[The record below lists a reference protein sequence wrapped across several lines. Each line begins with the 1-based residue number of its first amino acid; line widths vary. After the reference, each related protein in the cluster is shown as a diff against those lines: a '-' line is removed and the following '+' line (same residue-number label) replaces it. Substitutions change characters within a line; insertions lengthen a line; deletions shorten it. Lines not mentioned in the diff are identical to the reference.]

1 VVTIA
6 HRYRFGIRFLFVLD
20 TPQARLRN
28 AHYRKFLLRRDH
40 MSNSSQKAS
49 PRLVDLSERSDWPF
63 VRKLLLIVGIA
74 ASALALWRLS
84 DVVLLAFGSILL
96 ALVLRGLAG
105 IISDR
110 TKISEGLAVAV
121 VVIAMTSALAA
132 FGWLFGSQI
141 ATQFELLSED
151 LPQGF
156 SQIVRDLRTT
166 PWGAWIFLR
175 AQEVNLTSATTQV
188 TGYVTAVFGS
198 IVRTA
203 GYLAVLL
210 FASIY
215 LAAQPDRYLQGL
227 LRLVPQKRRER
238 VGEVFGLA
246 GRTLQRWLVG
256 QSTTMALVGSLTG
269 LGLWGLG
276 VPAPLALGLLA
287 GLFAFIPYVGP
298 ILSSVPGIL
307 MAATHGPLP
316 AFYAALLYAGVHFVE
331 GNLITP
337 IIQAEVVELPPI
349 LTLFA
354 TLVFGLLLG
363 PIGVLLAAPLAVVIL
378 VIVNTFYLEDA
389 LGEDRSWPAT

>member
-1 VVTIA
+1 
-6 HRYRFGIRFLFVLD
+6 
-20 TPQARLRN
+20 
-28 AHYRKFLLRRDH
+28 

-49 PRLVDLSERSDWPF
+49 PRLVHLSEQSDWLF

-84 DVVLLAFGSILL
+84 DVLLLAFRSILL

-110 TKISEGLAVAV
+110 TKISEGLAVTA
-121 VVIAMTSALAA
+121 VVIAMTSAFAA
-132 FGWLFGSQI
+132 FAWLFGSQI
-141 ATQFELLSED
+141 ATQFELLAED
-151 LPQGF
+151 LPQGI
-156 SQIVRDLRTT
+156 SQIVRDLRSTQ
-166 PWGAWIFLR
+166 WGAWIFLR

-188 TGYVTAVFGS
+188 TGYITAVFGS

-215 LAAQPDRYLQGL
+215 LAAQPDRYLQGC
-227 LRLVPQKRRER
+227 LRLVAQKRRER
-238 VGEVFGLA
+238 VGEIFDLT

-256 QSTTMALVGSLTG
+256 QSITMAIVGTLTG

-363 PIGVLLAAPLAVVIL
+363 AIGVLLAAPLTVVIL
-378 VIVNTFYLEDA
+378 VIVNTFYLEDT
-389 LGEDRSWPAT
+389 LGERRSWPAGRN

>member
-1 VVTIA
+1 
-6 HRYRFGIRFLFVLD
+6 
-20 TPQARLRN
+20 
-28 AHYRKFLLRRDH
+28 
-40 MSNSSQKAS
+40 MSNSGQKAQPS
-49 PRLVDLSERSDWPF
+49 LVHSTEQSDWAF
-63 VRKLLLIVGIA
+63 VRKLLLIAGIA

-84 DVVLLAFGSILL
+84 DVLLLAFGSILL

-110 TKISEGLAVAV
+110 TKIPEGLAVAA
-121 VVIAMTSALAA
+121 VVIVLTSAFAGFA
-132 FGWLFGSQI
+132 WLFGSQI
-141 ATQFELLSED
+141 ATQFELLAAD
-151 LPQGF
+151 LPQGI
-156 SQIVRDLRTT
+156 SQIVSDLRSTQ
-166 PWGAWIFLR
+166 WGAWIFLR
-175 AQEVNLTSATTQV
+175 AQEVNLTSATTQI
-188 TGYVTAVFGS
+188 TGYITAVFGS
-198 IVRTA
+198 IARTA

-215 LAAQPDRYLQGL
+215 LAAQPGRYLQGI

-238 VGEVFGLA
+238 VGEVFGLT

-256 QSTTMALVGSLTG
+256 QSLTMALVGSLTG

-287 GLFAFIPYVGP
+287 GLLAFIPYVGP

-307 MAATHGPLP
+307 MAATYGPLP
-316 AFYAALLYAGVHFVE
+316 AFYAALLYAGVHFIE

-363 PIGVLLAAPLAVVIL
+363 AIGVLLAAPLTVVLL
-378 VIVNTFYLEDA
+378 VLVNTFYLEDA
-389 LGEDRSWPAT
+389 LGERRSWPAGRS

>member
-1 VVTIA
+1 L
-6 HRYRFGIRFLFVLD
+6 RYLKAGLAIHAILRVCCDGFVQWD
-20 TPQARLRN
+20 Q
-28 AHYRKFLLRRDH
+28 
-40 MSNSSQKAS
+40 MSNSDQKV
-49 PRLVDLSERSDWPF
+49 PLSLGHSTEQSDWRF
-63 VRKLLLIVGIA
+63 VRKLILIAGIA
-74 ASALALWRLS
+74 VFALALWRLS
-84 DVVLLAFGSILL
+84 DVLLLVFGSILL

-110 TKISEGLAVAV
+110 TKIPEGAAVAA
-121 VVIAMTSALAA
+121 VVIVLTSALAA
-132 FGWLFGSQI
+132 LAWLFGSQI
-141 ATQFELLSED
+141 ATQFELLSQD
-151 LPQGF
+151 LPQGI
-156 SQIVRDLRTT
+156 SKLVNDLRTT
-166 PWGAWIFLR
+166 PWGAWIFLH
-175 AQEVNLTSATTQV
+175 AQEVNLTGATTQV
-188 TGYVTAVFGS
+188 TGYITAVFGS

-215 LAAQPDRYLQGL
+215 LAAQPDRYLQGF
-227 LRLVPQKRRER
+227 LRLVPQNRRER
-238 VGEVFGLA
+238 VGEISSLT

-256 QSTTMALVGSLTG
+256 QSITMAIVGTLTG

-307 MAATHGPLP
+307 MAATQGPLP
-316 AFYAALLYAGVHFVE
+316 AFDALLLYAGVHFVE

-363 PIGVLLAAPLAVVIL
+363 PIGVLLAAPLTVVLL
-378 VIVNTFYLEDA
+378 VLVNTFYLEDT
-389 LGEDRSWPAT
+389 LGDARSWPAKRN

>member
-1 VVTIA
+1 M
-6 HRYRFGIRFLFVLD
+6 L
-20 TPQARLRN
+20 
-28 AHYRKFLLRRDH
+28 
-40 MSNSSQKAS
+40 NSSQKV
-49 PRLVDLSERSDWPF
+49 PRHLVQLSERSDWLF
-63 VRKLLLIVGIA
+63 VRKLLLVVGVA
-74 ASALALWRLS
+74 AFALALWRLS

-105 IISDR
+105 IVSER
-110 TKISEGLAVAV
+110 TKIPEGVAVAA
-121 VVIAMTSALAA
+121 VIIVMTSAFAA
-132 FGWLFGSQI
+132 FAWLFGSQI
-141 ATQFELLSED
+141 ATQFELIAED
-151 LPQGF
+151 LPQGI
-156 SQIVRDLRTT
+156 SQIVRDLRSTQ
-166 PWGAWIFLR
+166 WGAWFFLR

-188 TGYVTAVFGS
+188 TGYITSVFGS

-215 LAAQPDRYLQGL
+215 LAAQPDRYLQGF
-227 LRLVPQKRRER
+227 LRLVAQKRRER
-238 VGEVFGLA
+238 VGEIIGLA

-256 QSTTMALVGSLTG
+256 QSITMAIVGTLTG

-363 PIGVLLAAPLAVVIL
+363 AIGVLLAAPLTVVLL
-378 VIVNTFYLEDA
+378 VLVNTFYLEDT
-389 LGEDRSWPAT
+389 LGDTRSWPSAKN

>member
-1 VVTIA
+1 M
-6 HRYRFGIRFLFVLD
+6 L
-20 TPQARLRN
+20 
-28 AHYRKFLLRRDH
+28 
-40 MSNSSQKAS
+40 NSSQKV
-49 PRLVDLSERSDWPF
+49 PPHLVHLSEQSDWLF
-63 VRKLLLIVGIA
+63 VRKLLLVVGIA
-74 ASALALWRLS
+74 AFALALWRLS
-84 DVVLLAFGSILL
+84 DVLLLAFGSILL

-105 IISDR
+105 IVSDR
-110 TKISEGLAVAV
+110 TKIPEGVAVAA
-121 VVIAMTSALAA
+121 VVIVMTSAFAA
-132 FGWLFGSQI
+132 FAWLFGSQI
-141 ATQFELLSED
+141 ATQFELIAED
-151 LPQGF
+151 LPQGI
-156 SQIVRDLRTT
+156 SQIVRDLRSTQ
-166 PWGAWIFLR
+166 WGAWIFLR

-188 TGYVTAVFGS
+188 TGYITSVFGS

-215 LAAQPDRYLQGL
+215 LAAQPDRYLQGF
-227 LRLVPQKRRER
+227 LRLVAQKRRER
-238 VGEVFGLA
+238 VGEIFGLA

-256 QSTTMALVGSLTG
+256 QSITMAIVGTLTG

-363 PIGVLLAAPLAVVIL
+363 AIGVLLAAPLTVVLL
-378 VIVNTFYLEDA
+378 VLVNTFYLEDT
-389 LGEDRSWPAT
+389 LGDTRSWPSARN

>member
-1 VVTIA
+1 M
-6 HRYRFGIRFLFVLD
+6 LD
-20 TPQARLRN
+20 
-28 AHYRKFLLRRDH
+28 
-40 MSNSSQKAS
+40 SSQKAPS
-49 PRLVDLSERSDWPF
+49 PHLVHLSEQSNWLF
-63 VRKLLLIVGIA
+63 VRKLLLIVGIGA
-74 ASALALWRLS
+74 FALAVWRLS
-84 DVVLLAFGSILL
+84 DVLLLAFGSILL

-105 IISDR
+105 IVSDR
-110 TKISEGLAVAV
+110 TRISEGVAVAA
-121 VVIAMTSALAA
+121 VVILMTLAFAALA
-132 FGWLFGSQI
+132 WLFGSQI
-141 ATQFELLSED
+141 AKQFEILSED
-151 LPQGF
+151 LPQGI
-156 SQIVRDLRTT
+156 SRLVSDLRTT
-166 PWGAWIFLR
+166 PWGGWIFLR

-188 TGYVTAVFGS
+188 TGYITAVFGS

-215 LAAQPDRYLQGL
+215 LAAQPDRYLQGF

-238 VGEVFGLA
+238 VGEILDIT
-246 GRTLQRWLVG
+246 GRTLRRWLVG
-256 QSTTMALVGSLTG
+256 QSITMAIVGTLTG
-269 LGLWGLG
+269 LGLWGLD

-363 PIGVLLAAPLAVVIL
+363 AIGVLLAAPLTVVLL
-378 VIVNTFYLEDA
+378 VFVNTFYLEDT
-389 LGEDRSWPAT
+389 LGDTRNWPAARN

>member
-1 VVTIA
+1 M
-6 HRYRFGIRFLFVLD
+6 L
-20 TPQARLRN
+20 N
-28 AHYRKFLLRRDH
+28 
-40 MSNSSQKAS
+40 NSQKVPA
-49 PRLVDLSERSDWPF
+49 RIVDLSEQSGWLF
-63 VRKLLLIVGIA
+63 VRKLILIVGIA

-84 DVVLLAFGSILL
+84 DVLLLAFGSILL

-110 TKISEGLAVAV
+110 TKISEGLAVAAV
-121 VVIAMTSALAA
+121 MIAMTSAFVA
-132 FGWLFGSQI
+132 FAWLFGSQI
-141 ATQFELLSED
+141 ATQFEMLSED
-151 LPQGF
+151 LPQGLA
-156 SQIVRDLRTT
+156 QIVSNLRATQ
-166 PWGAWIFLR
+166 WGAWMFLR
-175 AQEVNLTSATTQV
+175 AQEVNLTSATSQV

-198 IVRTA
+198 IVRMA

-227 LRLVPQKRRER
+227 LRLAPQERRQR
-238 VGEVFGLA
+238 IGEVFDLI

-256 QSTTMALVGSLTG
+256 QSITMAIVGTLTG

-287 GLFAFIPYVGP
+287 GLFAFIPFVGP

-316 AFYAALLYAGVHFVE
+316 AFYATLLYTGVHFVE

-354 TLVFGLLLG
+354 TLMFGLLLG

-378 VIVNTFYLEDA
+378 VIVNTFYLEDT
-389 LGEDRSWPAT
+389 LGEKRSWPATRD

>member
-1 VVTIA
+1 M
-6 HRYRFGIRFLFVLD
+6 L
-20 TPQARLRN
+20 
-28 AHYRKFLLRRDH
+28 
-40 MSNSSQKAS
+40 NSSQKV
-49 PRLVDLSERSDWPF
+49 PPHLVHLSEQSDWLF
-63 VRKLLLIVGIA
+63 VRKLLLVVGIA
-74 ASALALWRLS
+74 AFALALWRLS
-84 DVVLLAFGSILL
+84 DVLLLAFGSILL

-105 IISDR
+105 IVSDR
-110 TKISEGLAVAV
+110 TKIPEGVAVAA
-121 VVIAMTSALAA
+121 VIIVMTSAFAA
-132 FGWLFGSQI
+132 FAWLFGSQI
-141 ATQFELLSED
+141 ATQFELIAED
-151 LPQGF
+151 LPQGI
-156 SQIVRDLRTT
+156 SQIVRDLRSTQ
-166 PWGAWIFLR
+166 WGAWIFLR

-188 TGYVTAVFGS
+188 TGYITSVFGS

-215 LAAQPDRYLQGL
+215 LAAQPDRYLQGF
-227 LRLVPQKRRER
+227 LRLVAQKRRER
-238 VGEVFGLA
+238 VGEIFGLA

-256 QSTTMALVGSLTG
+256 QSITMAIVGTLTG

-363 PIGVLLAAPLAVVIL
+363 AIGVLLAAPLTVVLL
-378 VIVNTFYLEDA
+378 VLVNTFYLEDT
-389 LGEDRSWPAT
+389 LGDTRSWPSARN

>member
-1 VVTIA
+1 M
-6 HRYRFGIRFLFVLD
+6 L
-20 TPQARLRN
+20 
-28 AHYRKFLLRRDH
+28 
-40 MSNSSQKAS
+40 NSSQKV
-49 PRLVDLSERSDWPF
+49 PPHLVHWSEQSDWLF
-63 VRKLLLIVGIA
+63 ARRLLLVVGIA
-74 ASALALWRLS
+74 AFALALWRLS
-84 DVVLLAFGSILL
+84 DVLLLAFGSILL

-105 IISDR
+105 IVSDR
-110 TKISEGLAVAV
+110 TKIPEGVAVAA
-121 VVIAMTSALAA
+121 VVIVMTSGFAA
-132 FGWLFGSQI
+132 FAWLFGSQI
-141 ATQFELLSED
+141 ATQFELMAED

-156 SQIVRDLRTT
+156 SQIVRDLQSTQ
-166 PWGAWIFLR
+166 WGAWIFLR
-175 AQEVNLTSATTQV
+175 AQEINLASATTQV
-188 TGYVTAVFGS
+188 TGYITSVFGS

-215 LAAQPDRYLQGL
+215 LAAQPDRYLRGF
-227 LRLVPQKRRER
+227 LRLVAQKRRER
-238 VGEVFGLA
+238 VGEIFSLT

-256 QSTTMALVGSLTG
+256 QSITMAIVGTLTG

-276 VPAPLALGLLA
+276 VPAPLALGLLG

-363 PIGVLLAAPLAVVIL
+363 PIGVLLAAPLTVVFL
-378 VIVNTFYLEDA
+378 VLLNTFYLEDT
-389 LGEDRSWPAT
+389 LGDTRSWPAARN

>member
-1 VVTIA
+1 
-6 HRYRFGIRFLFVLD
+6 
-20 TPQARLRN
+20 
-28 AHYRKFLLRRDH
+28 
-40 MSNSSQKAS
+40 MSNSDQKAQQS
-49 PRLVDLSERSDWPF
+49 HAPSTEQSDWLF
-63 VRKLLLIVGIA
+63 VRKLLLIAGIA

-84 DVVLLAFGSILL
+84 DVLLLAFGSILL

-110 TKISEGLAVAV
+110 TRIPEGLAVAAV
-121 VVIAMTSALAA
+121 VFVLTSAFAA
-132 FGWLFGSQI
+132 FAWLFGSQI
-141 ATQFELLSED
+141 ATQFELLAVD
-151 LPQGF
+151 LPQGI
-156 SQIVRDLRTT
+156 SQIVSDLRSTQ
-166 PWGAWIFLR
+166 WGAWIFLR
-175 AQEVNLTSATTQV
+175 AQEVNLTSATTQI
-188 TGYVTAVFGS
+188 TGYVTVVFGS
-198 IVRTA
+198 IARTA

-215 LAAQPDRYLQGL
+215 LAAQPDRYFQGI

-238 VGEVFGLA
+238 VEVIFRLT

-256 QSTTMALVGSLTG
+256 QSFTMALVGLLTG

-298 ILSSVPGIL
+298 VLSSVPGIL

-363 PIGVLLAAPLAVVIL
+363 PIGVLLAAPLTVVIL

-389 LGEDRSWPAT
+389 LGERRSWPAGRN

>member
-1 VVTIA
+1 
-6 HRYRFGIRFLFVLD
+6 
-20 TPQARLRN
+20 
-28 AHYRKFLLRRDH
+28 
-40 MSNSSQKAS
+40 MSNSDQKVPPS
-49 PRLVDLSERSDWPF
+49 LGHSTEQSDWRF
-63 VRKLLLIVGIA
+63 VRKLILIAGMAVF
-74 ASALALWRLS
+74 ALALWRLS
-84 DVVLLAFGSILL
+84 DVLMLVFGSILL

-110 TKISEGLAVAV
+110 TKIPEGAAVAA
-121 VVIAMTSALAA
+121 VVIVLTSALAA
-132 FGWLFGSQI
+132 LAWLFGSQI
-141 ATQFELLSED
+141 ATQFELLSQD
-151 LPQGF
+151 LPQGI
-156 SQIVRDLRTT
+156 SKLVNDLRTT
-166 PWGAWIFLR
+166 PWGGWIFLH
-175 AQEVNLTSATTQV
+175 AQEVNLTGATTQV
-188 TGYVTAVFGS
+188 TGYITAVFGS

-210 FASIY
+210 FASLY
-215 LAAQPDRYLQGL
+215 LAAQPDRYLQGF
-227 LRLVPQKRRER
+227 LRLVPQNRRER
-238 VGEVFGLA
+238 VGEISSLT

-256 QSTTMALVGSLTG
+256 QSITMAIVGTLTG

-307 MAATHGPLP
+307 MAATQGPLP
-316 AFYAALLYAGVHFVE
+316 AFYAVLLYAGVHFVE

-363 PIGVLLAAPLAVVIL
+363 PIGVLLAAPLTVVFL
-378 VIVNTFYLEDA
+378 VLINTFYLEDT
-389 LGEDRSWPAT
+389 LGDARSWPAKRN

>member
-1 VVTIA
+1 
-6 HRYRFGIRFLFVLD
+6 
-20 TPQARLRN
+20 
-28 AHYRKFLLRRDH
+28 
-40 MSNSSQKAS
+40 MSNSSQKVS
-49 PRLVDLSERSDWPF
+49 PHLVDLNERPDWPF
-63 VRKLLLIVGIA
+63 VRKSLLIVGIA

-84 DVVLLAFGSILL
+84 DVLLLAFGSILL

-110 TKISEGLAVAV
+110 TKISEGLAVAA
-121 VVIAMTSALAA
+121 VVIAMTSAFAA
-132 FGWLFGSQI
+132 FAWLFGSQI

-156 SQIVRDLRTT
+156 SQIVRDLRATQ
-166 PWGAWIFLR
+166 WGAWIFLR

-238 VGEVFGLA
+238 AGEVFGLT

-256 QSTTMALVGSLTG
+256 QSITMALVGSLTG

-378 VIVNTFYLEDA
+378 VIVNTFYLEDT
-389 LGEDRSWPAT
+389 LGEKRSWPATRD

>member
-1 VVTIA
+1 MLNSRRKA
-6 HRYRFGIRFLFVLD
+6 
-20 TPQARLRN
+20 TP
-28 AHYRKFLLRRDH
+28 
-40 MSNSSQKAS
+40 
-49 PRLVDLSERSDWPF
+49 PLVHLSEQSGWLF
-63 VRKLLLIVGIA
+63 VRKLLLIAGIA
-74 ASALALWRLS
+74 VFALALWRLS
-84 DVVLLAFGSILL
+84 DVLLLAFGSILL

-105 IISDR
+105 IVSDR
-110 TKISEGLAVAV
+110 TKIPEGVAVAA
-121 VVIAMTSALAA
+121 VVIVMTSAFAA
-132 FGWLFGSQI
+132 FAWLFGSQI
-141 ATQFELLSED
+141 ATQFELIAED
-151 LPQGF
+151 LPQGI
-156 SQIVRDLRTT
+156 SQIVRDLRSTQ
-166 PWGAWIFLR
+166 WGAWIFLR

-188 TGYVTAVFGS
+188 TGYITAVFGS
-198 IVRTA
+198 IIRMV
-203 GYLAVLL
+203 GYVAVLL

-215 LAAQPDRYLQGL
+215 LAAQPDRYLQGFL
-227 LRLVPQKRRER
+227 GLVPQKRRER
-238 VGEVFGLA
+238 VGEISSLT

-256 QSTTMALVGSLTG
+256 QSITMAIVGTLTG

-337 IIQAEVVELPPI
+337 IIQAEVVELPPV

-363 PIGVLLAAPLAVVIL
+363 PIGVLLAAPLTVAVL
-378 VIVNTFYLEDA
+378 VLVNTFYLEDT
-389 LGEDRSWPAT
+389 LGETRSWPAA

>member
-1 VVTIA
+1 
-6 HRYRFGIRFLFVLD
+6 
-20 TPQARLRN
+20 
-28 AHYRKFLLRRDH
+28 
-40 MSNSSQKAS
+40 MSNSRQKVS
-49 PRLVDLSERSDWPF
+49 PRLVDLSERSDWSF

-84 DVVLLAFGSILL
+84 NILLLAFGSILL

-110 TKISEGLAVAV
+110 TRISEGLAVAV
-121 VVIAMTSALAA
+121 VVIAMTSAFAA

-188 TGYVTAVFGS
+188 SGYVTAVFGS

-203 GYLAVLL
+203 GYLAVLS

-238 VGEVFGLA
+238 VGEVFGLT

-256 QSTTMALVGSLTG
+256 QSITMALVGSLTG
-269 LGLWGLG
+269 IGLWGLG

-287 GLFAFIPYVGP
+287 GLLAFIPYVGP

-316 AFYAALLYAGVHFVE
+316 AFYAALLYVGVHFVE

-378 VIVNTFYLEDA
+378 VIVNTFYLEDT
-389 LGEDRSWPAT
+389 LGEERSWPAT